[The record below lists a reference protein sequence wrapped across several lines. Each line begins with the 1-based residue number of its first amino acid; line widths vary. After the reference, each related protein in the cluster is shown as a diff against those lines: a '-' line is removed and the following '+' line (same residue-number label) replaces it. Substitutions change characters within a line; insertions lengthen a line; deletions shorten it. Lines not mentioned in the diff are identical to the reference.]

1 MMPPCQLPRAPFSRC
16 RSLENHPSPTALRC
30 PDLRANPPH
39 HPAKRGAPRLART
52 QQPCASCAGHHCVS
66 GLSVSAAKRRPLSRV
81 ARSSSPLLLNAA
93 GNEVINNFDRH
104 LLVRPRARA
113 RVAAVLPP
121 IFSSTSPA
129 TTSPKWRH
137 VAPPLPRARR
147 RIATTSG
154 NAANAHGPGHERG
167 LADVRAATVGGVADA
182 RARVRFRGPRARRET
197 GAHEQVAV
205 QVPAAGLRPE
215 QGSAWARARA
225 RVLPRPSR
233 ELSRDVGLPRH
244 ARGVQLPPVLLA
256 PRREGAAGAVPAV
269 AAALQLHGLHAHPGR
284 VQLLFARRA
293 GYQRSWPRGNG
304 PSAALR
310 GAQTSARLFFPELLA
325 AAREGWG
332 KVGRAPLRVPA
343 RRASRGRGER

>member
-1 MMPPCQLPRAPFSRC
+1 M
-16 RSLENHPSPTALRC
+16 
-30 PDLRANPPH
+30 
-39 HPAKRGAPRLART
+39 
-52 QQPCASCAGHHCVS
+52 
-66 GLSVSAAKRRPLSRV
+66 
-81 ARSSSPLLLNAA
+81 
-93 GNEVINNFDRH
+93 
-104 LLVRPRARA
+104 
-113 RVAAVLPP
+113 
-121 IFSSTSPA
+121 
-129 TTSPKWRH
+129 
-137 VAPPLPRARR
+137 
-147 RIATTSG
+147 
-154 NAANAHGPGHERG
+154 
-167 LADVRAATVGGVADA
+167 
-182 RARVRFRGPRARRET
+182 
-197 GAHEQVAV
+197 
-205 QVPAAGLRPE
+205 QVPPAGLRPE
-215 QGSAWARARA
+215 QGSAWVRARA

-310 GAQTSARLFFPELLA
+310 GAQTSVRLFFPELLA

-332 KVGRAPLRVPA
+332 KVGRAPLSVPA